1 MVFHGIPWNIL
12 ERSNDDRRHEASLY
26 GPRDPIMEAY
36 EVPCSSIASHG
47 ERPMDD
53 FCILIYHM
61 IYQNSMVIFIYIYC
75 TKANCWIPR
84 GYILDVVFLWPTWI
98 LTFDLARQARIY
110 EEARVIEVRRR
121 QREVYERIKVWGFFR

>member
-47 ERPMDD
+47 ERPMTIDD

-61 IYQNSMVIFIYIYC
+61 IYQNSMVIFIVPKQTVGFPEGIYLM
-75 TKANCWIPR
+75 WFFF
-84 GYILDVVFLWPTWI
+84 GLL
-98 LTFDLARQARIY
+98 
-110 EEARVIEVRRR
+110 
-121 QREVYERIKVWGFFR
+121 GF